1 MPDFATARR
10 MMVDCQVRTYDVT
23 DQNLLAAM
31 LAVPREKF
39 VPAELAS
46 VGYLDMD
53 VPVAKGR
60 RLLKPMVLAK
70 LIQAA
75 AIRPNDR
82 VLDVGCATGYASA
95 ILARLAGTIVALEQ
109 DPGLA
114 SHARRVL
121 TELGETHVSV
131 LEGPLAAGC
140 PSQAPYD
147 VILLNGAA
155 EVIPDGL
162 LSQLNEG
169 GRLVGIAGEEPALQA
184 MLYQSI
190 HGQVSGRAI
199 FDAAGAQLP
208 GFARPRA
215 FAF

>member
-1 MPDFATARR
+1 MSDAWSGRYSQMFACSGPLCTSLMLSVISCSHSSFVSGFAMPDFATARR

-82 VLDVGCATGYASA
+82 VLDVG
-95 ILARLAGTIVALEQ
+95 
-109 DPGLA
+109 
-114 SHARRVL
+114 
-121 TELGETHVSV
+121 
-131 LEGPLAAGC
+131 
-140 PSQAPYD
+140 
-147 VILLNGAA
+147 
-155 EVIPDGL
+155 
-162 LSQLNEG
+162 
-169 GRLVGIAGEEPALQA
+169 
-184 MLYQSI
+184 
-190 HGQVSGRAI
+190 
-199 FDAAGAQLP
+199 
-208 GFARPRA
+208 
-215 FAF
+215 